1 MYFFIGNDS
10 FLQTFVWAICIII
23 CVSNKIIMW
32 EWSNLRWM
40 TTQPW
45 EWVSLPPIYPIH
57 IFTLACLLFVVIY
70 IYIYLK
76 YTFWCRQPVVH
87 VYDWWRRWVA
97 PGKAQILYDNRRG
110 TPPTKFY
117 FPDKTY
123 TFNPLEKPEDLSKC
137 VKLLQSHYIGA
148 DNILFSIQEAYLKT
162 HCIGHGEDAPL
173 MSLYYEYGENPH
185 AMIAAFPAEVY
196 TGAEGALWKV
206 YFWNYICVHRD
217 FKNQYLTRPLIQTH
231 EYRQRPA
238 IQVSIFRCDTVLQ
251 EGIVPITRGYTH
263 TYYLRGGKIRAS
275 LTGMHVMR
283 ISTKSIDIM
292 GMFMEYIQT
301 IKSAANSVFKVYMT
315 PSTENMIA
323 LMDAGI
329 LYVYALISSSKIVG
343 LYFFKNVCTTYEE
356 LDNDIAKPNRGFDGS
371 RTVHCFGSISS
382 TPDPEIF
389 GEGFLYAVKHLV
401 KSSRGQFNVLLL
413 DDTSCN
419 GVGVLPIW
427 NRQFTPIFSN
437 EYAYYAYNWRVP
449 GMPLSSHECLFI
461 I

>member
-1 MYFFIGNDS
+1 MRDWIFM
-10 FLQTFVWAICIII
+10 VW
-23 CVSNKIIMW
+23 M
-32 EWSNLRWM
+32 NLWHISLGWINLGWM
-40 TTQPW
+40 N
-45 EWVSLPPIYPIH
+45 LPTIYPIH
-57 IFTLACLLFVVIY
+57 IFTMACLLFVVIY

-97 PGKAQILYDNRRG
+97 PGNAQILYDNRRG

-137 VKLLQSHYIGA
+137 VRLLQSHYIGA
-148 DNILFSIQEAYLKT
+148 DNILFSIQEAYLKA
-162 HCIGHGEDAPL
+162 HCVGHGENVPL
-173 MSLYYEYGENPH
+173 ISLYYEHGFNGDGCPQ
-185 AMIAAFPAEVY
+185 AMLAAFPAEVY
-196 TGAEGALWKV
+196 TAGAEGAPWKV
-206 YFWNYICVHRD
+206 YFWNYLCVHRD
-217 FKNQYLTRPLIQTH
+217 YQNQYLTRPLIQTH

-238 IQVSIFRCDTVLQ
+238 IQVSIFRCDNALQ
-251 EGIVPITRGYTH
+251 EGIVPLTRGYTH
-263 TYYLRGGKIRAS
+263 TYYLRGGSFKTA
-275 LTGMHVMR
+275 LHATPGMSVMR
-283 ISTKSIDIM
+283 IDTKSIDTM
-292 GMFMEYIQT
+292 GLFMEYIGNVHH
-301 IKSAANSVFKVYMT
+301 ANSPFKVYMT
-315 PSTENMIA
+315 PSTDNIIA

-329 LYVYALISSSKIVG
+329 LYVYALVSSSKIVG

-356 LDNDIAKPNRGFDGS
+356 MDDDIAKPNRAFDGS

-382 TPDPEIF
+382 IPDPEIF
-389 GEGFLYAVKHLV
+389 GQGFLYAVKHLV

-419 GVGVLPIW
+419 SAGVLPIW
-427 NRQFTPIFSN
+427 NRQFTPILSN
-437 EYAYYAYNWRVP
+437 EYAYYAYNLRVP